1 MKDSVLGDYPFPN
14 LPYLIDGDLK
24 MTQSNAIIRHL
35 GRKFGLTGA
44 SVEEMAKVDIIL
56 EEAMD
61 FRCLLLVYL
70 SEFDL
75 ILFL

>member
-56 EEAMD
+56 EEGMD